1 MCEKEENI
9 DYYLLNIIGLEL
21 FLSYDFLKVVEFG
34 IDFSTVWK
42 TFSPKT

>member
-21 FLSYDFLKVVEFG
+21 FLSYDFLDRKSVV
-34 IDFSTVWK
+34 
-42 TFSPKT
+42 